1 MLFNYKITK
10 ALPAYG
16 RYYELQGLPWCG
28 SNEQH
33 FNLTTIKALKSMSW
47 TTRLAMHKLPYE

>member
-33 FNLTTIKALKSMSW
+33 FNLTTIKALKSMS
-47 TTRLAMHKLPYE
+47 